1 MKENKIIYIL
11 YDWSAGVILMS
22 AYEKEKIFAKIGKL
36 AYYEESIDDLHI
48 IEVNIDKVES

>member
-1 MKENKIIYIL
+1 MENKIIYIL
-11 YDWSAGVILMS
+11 YDWSTGEILIS

-36 AYYEESIDDLHI
+36 AYDEESIDDLHI